1 MKATRSRRAPP
12 KPQSPEA
19 ELSHFVLRLYIA
31 GQSPKSVA
39 AITNT
44 RKICDENLPGGYVLD
59 VIDLYQQPHLAQEEQ
74 IIALPALIRK
84 QPPPTRRVIGDMSNA
99 ERVINGLDLRQG
111 A

>member
-1 MKATRSRRAPP
+1 MKAKPPRLAPP
-12 KPQSPEA
+12 QTRNPKAEA
-19 ELSHFVLRLYIA
+19 SHFVLRLYIA

-39 AITNT
+39 AITNA

-84 QPPPTRRVIGDMSNA
+84 QPPPTRRIIGDLSNT
-99 ERVINGLDLRQG
+99 ERVVQGLDLRQG

>member
-1 MKATRSRRAPP
+1 MKAKPSGRAPP
-12 KPQSPEA
+12 KTRNPKAEASP
-19 ELSHFVLRLYIA
+19 FVLRLYIA

-39 AITNT
+39 AITNA

-84 QPPPTRRVIGDMSNA
+84 QPPPTRRIIGDLSNA
-99 ERVINGLDLRQG
+99 ERVVQGLDLRQG
-111 A
+111 S

>member
-1 MKATRSRRAPP
+1 MKAKPSGRAPP
-12 KPQSPEA
+12 KTRNLKA
-19 ELSHFVLRLYIA
+19 EKSHFVLLLYIA

-39 AITNT
+39 AITNA
-44 RKICDENLPGGYVLD
+44 RKICNENLPGGYVLD

-99 ERVINGLDLRQG
+99 DRVINGLNLRQG